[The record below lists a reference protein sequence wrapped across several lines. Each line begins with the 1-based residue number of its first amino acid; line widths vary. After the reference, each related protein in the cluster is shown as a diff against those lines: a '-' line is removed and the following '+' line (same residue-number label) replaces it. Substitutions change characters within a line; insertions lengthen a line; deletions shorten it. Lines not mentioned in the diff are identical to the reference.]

1 MKRSVELHID
11 ELRLPAGSPGGP
23 RARDAVAAEIVRL
36 IAGGAGERDE
46 DGTHLAV
53 ARAVHA
59 QVAPHVGERRR

>member
-23 RARDAVAAEIVRL
+23 RTRDAVAAQIARL
-36 IAGGAGERDE
+36 IAGGAGERDG
-46 DGTHLAV
+46 DRTHQAV

-59 QVAPHVGERRR
+59 QLAPHVGERRP